1 MVVHALSFIIDDLAR
16 IRKRSFLSF
25 RRKPESRNTKTSGPR
40 RPCPGESR
48 EPGWRFGGLFTGP
61 SSLN

>member
-1 MVVHALSFIIDDLAR
+1 MVVHVLSSIVDDLVR

-40 RPCPGESR
+40 LEFIRL
-48 EPGWRFGGLFTGP
+48 GWAEVTVWRAFYGTLI
-61 SSLN
+61 LE